1 MIKALTIIILLQ
13 ICSNEMNSELQLHQ
27 PDTIVTQ
34 VISISNIDSLDL
46 NLCDKISIELT
57 GLYKITDTL
66 ESNKNE
72 STLSG
77 KYLESEGF
85 VNTTAGIGNWDKGPR
100 MLNVKYE
107 RDSCFCN
114 VYKKYYYNEMTSDGS
129 YNLRITER
137 IICNTEM
144 YMDE

>member
-1 MIKALTIIILLQ
+1 MIKSLTIIILLH
-13 ICSNEMNSELQLHQ
+13 ICSNEMNSELQLQQ

-34 VISISNIDSLDL
+34 EISISNVDSLEL

-57 GLYKITDTL
+57 GLYKIIDTL
-66 ESNKNE
+66 ESNINE

-85 VNTTAGIGNWDKGPR
+85 VNTTAGIGNWEKGPR
-100 MLNVKYE
+100 MLHVKYE
-107 RDSCFCN
+107 RDSCFCD
-114 VYKKYYYNEMTSDGS
+114 VYKKYYYNEMNSDGS

-144 YMDE
+144 YLDE

>member
-13 ICSNEMNSELQLHQ
+13 ICSNEKNSELQLHQ

-46 NLCDKISIELT
+46 NLCDKISIELI